1 MSAQENKAFY
11 NRITEAIWNK
21 GDLDA
26 VDELFAPD
34 VVIHSAPAEWPSGT
48 EGVKATV
55 SMYRGALP
63 DLKLTSNLVI
73 AEGDKVANYWTLSG
87 THSGELM
94 GVPGTGK
101 RIETYG
107 VSVVRFEGGKIV
119 EIFGASDQLGL
130 MQQLGAI
137 PS

>member
-1 MSAQENKAFY
+1 MSAEENKALY
-11 NRITEAIWNK
+11 LRMTEDVWNR

-26 VDELFAPD
+26 VDELCAPD
-34 VVIHSAPAEWPSGT
+34 VVIHSASPEMPSGS
-48 EGVKATV
+48 EGAKATV
-55 SMYRGALP
+55 SLNRSAFP
-63 DLKLTSNLVI
+63 DLKVENQFLI
-73 AEGDKVANYWTLSG
+73 AEGDKVAGHWIMSG

-94 GVPGTGK
+94 GMPATGK

-107 VSVVRFEGGKIV
+107 ISVLRIEGGKIA
-119 EIFGASDQLGL
+119 EIWGASDQLGL